1 MRQVPEHRGHALVA
15 VAGPDAVVIR
25 GPQLHPEGHSHRS
38 EFEVTEGEVVDIS
51 LTWYPSHRDVPPP
64 IDIDRAIERTTT
76 WWTEW
81 AADGQVSGNY
91 AELVERSLLVLR
103 ALTHEDTGGIAASA
117 TTSLPEEW
125 GGIRNWDYRFVWL
138 RDASATL
145 EVLLSRGFRSEALTW
160 RTWLLRAIAGDPADI
175 QIMYGLAGEREL
187 TETTIDSL
195 PGYEGASPV
204 RRGNGAFKQ
213 YQGDIFGELMLGLQK
228 AREIGVREGRFS
240 WPLQFEILKYVEEN
254 WKRPDHGIWEIR
266 GPVRHFTHSRA
277 MLWAALDCGVRA
289 VREYGLSGPDD
300 RWEALRDRDQG
311 TKRNQGFRCAT
322 AAAYTQYYGSLPGW
336 THRCCSWHKS
346 AT

>member
-1 MRQVPEHRGHALVA
+1 MLATSRHYLGRTFTLVTRWVTANGEVEVSDLMPVGDRRADVVRRVRGISGTVRMHQDLRIRFGYADAMPWVRQVPEHRGHALVA

-25 GPQLHPEGHSHRS
+25 GPKLQPKGHSHQS
-38 EFEVTEGEVVDIS
+38 EFDVAEGEVVDIS

-64 IDIDRAIERTTT
+64 VDIDRAIERTTN
-76 WWTEW
+76 
-81 AADGQVSGNY
+81 GGRNGQRMVQVSGHY
-91 AELVERSLLVLR
+91 ADLVERSLLVLR

-228 AREIGVREGRFS
+228 AREIGVRRAGSPGRS
-240 WPLQFEILKYVEEN
+240 S
-254 WKRPDHGIWEIR
+254 
-266 GPVRHFTHSRA
+266 SR
-277 MLWAALDCGVRA
+277 
-289 VREYGLSGPDD
+289 S
-300 RWEALRDRDQG
+300 
-311 TKRNQGFRCAT
+311 
-322 AAAYTQYYGSLPGW
+322 
-336 THRCCSWHKS
+336 
-346 AT
+346 